1 MQVFIRFLAIGNQFK
16 KEYASFSVPENATA
30 GFLYGAVESAGHAGV
45 FCLANDWPGLPEQVL
60 FASDAHMLRPDEQ
73 LHEGQQIS
81 IIGQMIGG

>member
-1 MQVFIRFLAIGNQFK
+1 MQIFIRFLAIGNHPK
-16 KEYASFSVPENATA
+16 KEFSSFSVPENATA
-30 GFLYGAVESAGHAGV
+30 GFLYGAIESAGHAGV
-45 FCLANDWPGLPEQVL
+45 FCAESDWPGLPEQVL

>member
-1 MQVFIRFLAIGNQFK
+1 MQVFIRFLAIGNQLK
-16 KEYASFSVPENATA
+16 KEFSSFSVPENATV

-45 FCLANDWPGLPEQVL
+45 FCPATDWPGLPEQVL